1 MIKSLLDSD
10 SDETGQS
17 SADAASAGA
26 IGSFLD
32 LKMPDKPVESLDPF
46 AITDRHP
53 VAQPSASVLSADENT
68 PYPSTGLGAEE
79 PKKRREYVAPTAA
92 ETVRMSGLAW
102 SAGIMFF
109 GSVGLMMVFGWL
121 VDTVLGSSPWGIVG
135 GIVLGSVIGFVQLVR
150 INTQL
155 LKTTSS
161 APRSLL
167 EQAAAENDKNKV
179 SAVSESA
186 AATEPFPEV
195 AAALAE
201 ETDESTR
208 TL

>member
-1 MIKSLLDSD
+1 MIKSLLDAD
-10 SDETGQS
+10 SEETARS
-17 SADAASAGA
+17 SADVPSVT
-26 IGSFLD
+26 GSHSILD
-32 LKMPDKPVESLDPF
+32 LKMPEKPLESLDPF
-46 AITDRHP
+46 AITDRHSIAP
-53 VAQPSASVLSADENT
+53 APPPAVPNDETANESETYQPKIKTDHT
-68 PYPSTGLGAEE
+68 P
-79 PKKRREYVAPTAA
+79 EYFAPTAA
-92 ETVRMSGLAW
+92 ETLRMTGLAW

-161 APRSLL
+161 VPRSLM
-167 EQAAAENDKNKV
+167 EQAAAENNKTKA
-179 SAVSESA
+179 SALSEIP
-186 AATEPFPEV
+186 TEIVP
-195 AAALAE
+195 LAE
-201 ETDESTR
+201 IPVLPEANNESSR

>member
-1 MIKSLLDSD
+1 MIKSLLDAD
-10 SDETGQS
+10 SDEAGHG
-17 SADAASAGA
+17 SAGVTSASAN
-26 IGSFLD
+26 GSFLD
-32 LKMPDKPVESLDPF
+32 LRTHENPSQSFDPF
-46 AITDRHP
+46 AITDR
-53 VAQPSASVLSADENT
+53 QPPTVPAVSIDEHVTDIETQKSKFRIDHT
-68 PYPSTGLGAEE
+68 PEYFAPS
-79 PKKRREYVAPTAA
+79 AA
-92 ETVRMSGLAW
+92 ETVRMTGLAW

-167 EQAAAENDKNKV
+167 EQAAAENDKNRD
-179 SAVSESA
+179 SDAPPA
-186 AATEPFPEV
+186 IEPAPEISTPV
-195 AAALAE
+195 THE
-201 ETDESTR
+201 DDESTR

>member
-1 MIKSLLDSD
+1 MIKSLLDAD
-10 SDETGQS
+10 SDDTGQS
-17 SADAASAGA
+17 SADAISAAA

-32 LKMPDKPVESLDPF
+32 LKMPEKPAESLDPF

-53 VAQPSASVLSADENT
+53 LVLTTEPAVSKDGTTNESEAYQPRSKSDHT
-68 PYPSTGLGAEE
+68 P
-79 PKKRREYVAPTAA
+79 EYFAPTTA
-92 ETVRMSGLAW
+92 ETIRMSGLAW

-167 EQAAAENDKNKV
+167 EQAAAENDKQKVPPLPEANTPIKQHTKV
-179 SAVSESA
+179 STASES
-186 AATEPFPEV
+186 
-195 AAALAE
+195 
-201 ETDESTR
+201 DESTR
-208 TL
+208 PL